1 MKMREFEN
9 LKMKEFENES
19 PKVESTFIKT
29 K

>member
-1 MKMREFEN
+1 MKEFEN

-19 PKVESTFIKT
+19 PNVESTFIKT